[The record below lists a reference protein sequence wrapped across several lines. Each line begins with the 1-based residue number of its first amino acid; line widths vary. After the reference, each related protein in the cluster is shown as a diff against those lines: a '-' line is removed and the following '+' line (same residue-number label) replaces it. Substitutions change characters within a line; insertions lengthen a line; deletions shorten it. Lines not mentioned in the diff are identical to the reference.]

1 MPHDPCPLPH
11 APAQLYLFQ
20 YPLRPAWR
28 PYGLE
33 ERCQEIRVRPLQ
45 SRVEVDLA
53 IDTTDSSYDHD
64 SADNLKQTTQTLTS
78 SQLHLATNY
87 AVGMLQGD
95 QLHLNPLHAVVQLRP
110 SLDYLDSAATDK
122 AEGEILICVC
132 SPSGAAAAVTILHL
146 NPLHA
151 VVQLRP
157 SLDYLDSA
165 ADKAEGVV
173 QLRPSLDYL
182 DSAADK
188 AEGGKGKKKGA
199 GEAAEEEEMGDGED
213 GEAGPVAL
221 EVSLKKRETEEQ
233 EEMRLQSYAHIH
245 ALREKEYSSPHAFLH
260 ISHPSHTPHTSH
272 YSSPHASPI
281 HPVPPMPLLFPFPAV
296 AAAAGLLS
304 VEPRGSSSASLPA
317 SPLPMSPPILP
328 PVSPPFPCPFPFPFQ
343 PWQQLQAFSASRE
356 EAAAVLLYPPHPF
369 PCLLPCPALHLCS
382 RGSSCRCSQHQARRQ
397 QQCFFTRLTPFHV
410 SSHALLYTWAAVP
423 AAAGVLSIKRGGSS
437 SASLLASPLPM
448 SPPMPPPMPCFT
460 LVQPWQQLQAF
471 SASSE
476 EAAAVRARMLVGGGG
491 AGGEGGKKQGGVKK
505 EEGAMEVDGAVK
517 AEKGQPEGERERVEG
532 GGAGV
537 GPGEGVDMDGEGE
550 EAAGAVADVP
560 FTLPQY
566 VPFPS
571 LPFPSLPFPSLPS
584 CSVARTRS
592 LSPPPCPLAIAT
604 AAFILSLHCLAPAS
618 YTPPRTPPT
627 SPLPPPRCLY
637 FLLAPPPP
645 PPQRTPLPPS
655 VWPSS
660 THSNRLSSPTPT
672 EASSPFP
679 TSTLLPSFLPPCR
692 SLSRY
697 YWAPPRHAPSA
708 AYIQALVGC
717 CLSRSSAAA
726 AEIRGISGLSKS
738 YLNSLSLK
746 CRVACWLAPAT
757 SAPLTGQDARLPI
770 PLPSADDAAAASF
783 PHFHPWLPSLPPA
796 FSLLLP
802 YLDSLPLERR
812 LLALLSRAKTHIFQ
826 FDRLMNLLPAGTQQQ
841 QVLALLQHK
850 ALLVQVRAAGWRPAP
865 CASPWPHLT
874 TFPHGAYQCAAA
886 ALLFAPNPLLP
897 CSRSPTASAVPPP
910 LPSSSPGLLGGAQLN
925 ALPRG
930 PHLCAARPAAAAIHQ
945 APRHSPGACRAPQG
959 WEFAEPTDQAFLD
972 SHPAIAKEQLR
983 RWMAAEPAILRAS
996 RALSL
1001 ASMADVAAA
1010 SAAAAA
1016 AKAAAGG
1023 GGGGRGGGGRAGP
1036 GGGLGAPKAG
1046 LAGRGAGLAGRGAG
1060 LAGRGAGLGRGSGG
1074 PSLQAGA
1081 VAGTAGAAACAV
1093 VAAAAGGGG
1102 AGAAG
1107 GTVGAVGQS
1116 LSAETREALPGA
1128 LRKIFAQHH
1137 VCSLPFLCQQLQRAA
1152 EEQQRAA
1159 GASPQA
1165 VAAAVAAAKAAK
1177 SPANELASAVSE
1189 SHMISHCHMV
1199 PSSHIVTWCHPLTL
1213 SHGAILS
1220 HCHMV
1225 PSSHIVTWCHPLTL
1239 SHGAILSHC
1248 HMVPSSHIVTW
1259 EVVIALLRAKGAG
1272 GVGLKRTEIVEATRI
1287 ALKAQVPAAT
1297 YQRVSLPS
1305 SLPVHCISPYS
1316 PPLFPF
1322 KLNASILVWFDLCTG
1337 RF

>member
-1 MPHDPCPLPH
+1 
-11 APAQLYLFQ
+11 LYLFQ

-110 SLDYLDSAATDK
+110 SLDYLDSAA
-122 AEGEILICVC
+122 
-132 SPSGAAAAVTILHL
+132 
-146 NPLHA
+146 
-151 VVQLRP
+151 
-157 SLDYLDSA
+157 
-165 ADKAEGVV
+165 
-173 QLRPSLDYL
+173 
-182 DSAADK
+182 DK

-245 ALREKEYSSPHAFLH
+245 ALREKE
-260 ISHPSHTPHTSH
+260 
-272 YSSPHASPI
+272 
-281 HPVPPMPLLFPFPAV
+281 
-296 AAAAGLLS
+296 
-304 VEPRGSSSASLPA
+304 
-317 SPLPMSPPILP
+317 
-328 PVSPPFPCPFPFPFQ
+328 

-410 SSHALLYTWAAVP
+410 SSHALLYTCAAVP

-448 SPPMPPPMPCFT
+448 SPPMPPPMPCFA

-537 GPGEGVDMDGEGE
+537 GPGEGVVMDGEGE

-566 VPFPS
+566 VPFSSQLLRSKQFPPEPFQTPPYFPPS
-571 LPFPSLPFPSLPS
+571 PTHALFIPSPDPLP
-584 CSVARTRS
+584 TTT
-592 LSPPPCPLAIAT
+592 PPVRPT
-604 AAFILSLHCLAPAS
+604 AA
-618 YTPPRTPPT
+618 Y
-627 SPLPPPRCLY
+627 
-637 FLLAPPPP
+637 
-645 PPQRTPLPPS
+645 
-655 VWPSS
+655 V
-660 THSNRLSSPTPT
+660 
-672 EASSPFP
+672 
-679 TSTLLPSFLPPCR
+679 
-692 SLSRY
+692 
-697 YWAPPRHAPSA
+697 
-708 AYIQALVGC
+708 QALVGS
-717 CLSRSSAAA
+717 CLSHSSAAA

-738 YLNSLSLK
+738 
-746 CRVACWLAPAT
+746 
-757 SAPLTGQDARLPI
+757 
-770 PLPSADDAAAASF
+770 
-783 PHFHPWLPSLPPA
+783 
-796 FSLLLP
+796 

-850 ALLVQVRAAGWRPAP
+850 ALLVQGCWVAP
-865 CASPWPHLT
+865 SSMRCPVGPTCVLRDLLL
-874 TFPHGAYQCAAA
+874 
-886 ALLFAPNPLLP
+886 LLFTKHRVIRQEHVAHLKVPKELL
-897 CSRSPTASAVPPP
+897 RE
-910 LPSSSPGLLGGAQLN
+910 LLLSIGI
-925 ALPRG
+925 PRG
-930 PHLCAARPAAAAIHQ
+930 PNT
-945 APRHSPGACRAPQG
+945 G

-1023 GGGGRGGGGRAGP
+1023 GGAGRGGGGRAGP

-1093 VAAAAGGGG
+1093 ATSINGIYF
-1102 AGAAG
+1102 
-1107 GTVGAVGQS
+1107 
-1116 LSAETREALPGA
+1116 LPT
-1128 LRKIFAQHH
+1128 LNDPE
-1137 VCSLPFLCQQLQRAA
+1137 VDPFR
-1152 EEQQRAA
+1152 
-1159 GASPQA
+1159 
-1165 VAAAVAAAKAAK
+1165 
-1177 SPANELASAVSE
+1177 
-1189 SHMISHCHMV
+1189 
-1199 PSSHIVTWCHPLTL
+1199 
-1213 SHGAILS
+1213 
-1220 HCHMV
+1220 
-1225 PSSHIVTWCHPLTL
+1225 
-1239 SHGAILSHC
+1239 
-1248 HMVPSSHIVTW
+1248 

>member
-1 MPHDPCPLPH
+1 MCLLPISTLFSPPLVSSFPAPLPPPSPSPSPPT
-11 APAQLYLFQ
+11 A
-20 YPLRPAWR
+20 
-28 PYGLE
+28 
-33 ERCQEIRVRPLQ
+33 
-45 SRVEVDLA
+45 
-53 IDTTDSSYDHD
+53 SSE
-64 SADNLKQTTQTLTS
+64 S
-78 SQLHLATNY
+78 
-87 AVGMLQGD
+87 
-95 QLHLNPLHAVVQLRP
+95 LHLNPLHA
-110 SLDYLDSAATDK
+110 
-122 AEGEILICVC
+122 
-132 SPSGAAAAVTILHL
+132 
-146 NPLHA
+146 
-151 VVQLRP
+151 
-157 SLDYLDSA
+157 
-165 ADKAEGVV
+165 VV

-245 ALREKEYSSPHAFLH
+245 ALREKE
-260 ISHPSHTPHTSH
+260 
-272 YSSPHASPI
+272 
-281 HPVPPMPLLFPFPAV
+281 
-296 AAAAGLLS
+296 
-304 VEPRGSSSASLPA
+304 
-317 SPLPMSPPILP
+317 
-328 PVSPPFPCPFPFPFQ
+328 

-584 CSVARTRS
+584 CSQFPPEPAPAHS
-592 LSPPPCPLAIAT
+592 LPLLAPLRLPLLLSSCHFTAWRLLLTLLPAHLPLPPCPHP
-604 AAFILSLHCLAPAS
+604 AASTSSLHRPH
-618 YTPPRTPPT
+618 
-627 SPLPPPRCLY
+627 
-637 FLLAPPPP
+637 P

-726 AEIRGISGLSKS
+726 AEIRGISGLSKSSTTDDEAAAAATPPLHPPFPS

-850 ALLVQVRAAGWRPAP
+850 ALLVQGCWVAP
-865 CASPWPHLT
+865 SSMR
-874 TFPHGAYQCAAA
+874 FPVAPPGCWVAPSSMRCPVGPTCVLRDLLL
-886 ALLFAPNPLLP
+886 LLFTKHRVIRQEHVAHLKVPKELLRELLLSIGILRGAIPLTPSDAL
-897 CSRSPTASAVPPP
+897 SLYP
-910 LPSSSPGLLGGAQLN
+910 LPPTCTYVYLSLHSLTHLYSFTFQVPKELLRELLLSIGI
-925 ALPRG
+925 PRG
-930 PHLCAARPAAAAIHQ
+930 PNT
-945 APRHSPGACRAPQG
+945 G

-1137 VCSLPFLCQQLQRAA
+1137 VCR
-1152 EEQQRAA
+1152 
-1159 GASPQA
+1159 
-1165 VAAAVAAAKAAK
+1165 
-1177 SPANELASAVSE
+1177 
-1189 SHMISHCHMV
+1189 
-1199 PSSHIVTWCHPLTL
+1199 
-1213 SHGAILS
+1213 
-1220 HCHMV
+1220 
-1225 PSSHIVTWCHPLTL
+1225 
-1239 SHGAILSHC
+1239 
-1248 HMVPSSHIVTW
+1248 
-1259 EVVIALLRAKGAG
+1259 
-1272 GVGLKRTEIVEATRI
+1272 
-1287 ALKAQVPAAT
+1287 
-1297 YQRVSLPS
+1297 
-1305 SLPVHCISPYS
+1305 
-1316 PPLFPF
+1316 
-1322 KLNASILVWFDLCTG
+1322 
-1337 RF
+1337 